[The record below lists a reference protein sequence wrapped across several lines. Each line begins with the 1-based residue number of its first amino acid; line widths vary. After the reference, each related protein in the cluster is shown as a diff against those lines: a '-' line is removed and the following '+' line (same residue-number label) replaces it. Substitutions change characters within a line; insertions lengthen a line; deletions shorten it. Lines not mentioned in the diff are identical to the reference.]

1 MHFFIYICLSNSSSS
16 STNAINSF
24 IVSLEKSKRI
34 PAASYTSGKDSEL
47 PRDNAFCNFVVLV

>member
-1 MHFFIYICLSNSSSS
+1 MHFFIYICLSNSNSS

-47 PRDNAFCNFVVLV
+47 PRDNAFL